1 MITISLTVEIR
12 ASVQCV
18 AEWKL
23 QGKML
28 GLIVNS
34 SITMM
39 VNSANLIE
47 LRYIIK
53 HFFGCICKGICSDDC
68 EVLEG
73 LREEVTVLGLVGYKV
88 KVYLILV
95 PIALWF
101 LTAM

>member
-1 MITISLTVEIR
+1 MITVSPTVEIR

-28 GLIVNS
+28 GLIVN
-34 SITMM
+34 
-39 VNSANLIE
+39 LIE

-53 HFFGCICKGICSDDC
+53 YSSGCICKGICSDDC

-88 KVYLILV
+88 NVYLILV
-95 PIALWF
+95 SIALWF

>member
-1 MITISLTVEIR
+1 MITISPTVEIR

-34 SITMM
+34 SITLM

-53 HFFGCICKGICSDDC
+53 QS
-68 EVLEG
+68 
-73 LREEVTVLGLVGYKV
+73 LGAYV
-88 KVYLILV
+88 KVFAVMIVKYLRG
-95 PIALWF
+95 
-101 LTAM
+101 